1 MVLKASLSTFQVRD
15 GNVNNRDE
23 TTNDKFYA
31 VRVHTDA
38 VETSVLLYKNA
49 TNSRNITV
57 QDLLYKS

>member
-1 MVLKASLSTFQVRD
+1 MVLNASLSTFQVRD

-31 VRVHTDA
+31 VRAHTDA